1 MCVCVCV
8 CVCVCAVTGRAML
21 DQSAYSTTYVCAGN
35 QRSPALGE
43 GVGAQGSVVEG
54 AGGWGFVWEMVRRIC
69 GSDAGGGGGGWGRGR
84 VSHDVVFVRKGW
96 RLHAVSSIESV
107 ASWQSGGVQ
116 VRLLLTNIHLQVLQ
130 YVISTACCLSS
141 IESVVG
147 CRLAAGVC
155 RVIGASKL

>member
-1 MCVCVCV
+1 MGVM
-8 CVCVCAVTGRAML
+8 TGRAML
-21 DQSAYSTTYVCAGN
+21 DQSAYSTTHVCAGN

-43 GVGAQGSVVEG
+43 VVGAQGGVVEG
-54 AGGWGFVWEMVRRIC
+54 AGGWGFIWEMVRRIC
-69 GSDAGGGGGGWGRGR
+69 GSGAGGWGRGR
-84 VSHDVVFVRKGW
+84 ASHDVIFVRKGW

-107 ASWQSGGVQ
+107 ASWQSSGMQ
-116 VRLLLTNIHLQVLQ
+116 VMLTYVHLQVLK
-130 YVISTACCLSS
+130 YLVYAVSS

>member
-43 GVGAQGSVVEG
+43 GVDAQGGVVEG

-69 GSDAGGGGGGWGRGR
+69 ESDAGGGEGAGGEVACRMMLYLCAKGGGYMLSR
-84 VSHDVVFVRKGW
+84 VLR
-96 RLHAVSSIESV
+96 A
-107 ASWQSGGVQ
+107 
-116 VRLLLTNIHLQVLQ
+116 LLLGR
-130 YVISTACCLSS
+130 
-141 IESVVG
+141 VVG
-147 CRLAAGVC
+147 CR
-155 RVIGASKL
+155 